1 MAQRPLIDFIRR
13 PDSMDHNAVSQLKEQ
28 IEEYPYLHVARILL
42 LQALH
47 RQHSPLYD
55 KELRGNAVMVPC
67 RKSIFHFTE
76 ESNYKVKAERK
87 RYAASVQREQESQS
101 TDQLID
107 DFLGALPV
115 QQPTSGVPVDATKDY
130 IAYML
135 QNEQEEQQTD
145 IAPMN
150 GDGVVERFLEQEDG
164 RIQLNQQPPKK
175 EETKPAE
182 AEREKE
188 GKEIFTEI
196 MASIYIK
203 QGKYESA
210 LKIIRQLS
218 LKYPKK
224 NRYFADQI
232 RFLEKLVLNDKNK

>member
-67 RKSIFHFTE
+67 RKSIFHLTE

-101 TDQLID
+101 TDQLD
-107 DFLGALPV
+107 RK
-115 QQPTSGVPVDATKDY
+115 S
-130 IAYML
+130 
-135 QNEQEEQQTD
+135 
-145 IAPMN
+145 
-150 GDGVVERFLEQEDG
+150 VV
-164 RIQLNQQPPKK
+164 
-175 EETKPAE
+175 
-182 AEREKE
+182 
-188 GKEIFTEI
+188 
-196 MASIYIK
+196 
-203 QGKYESA
+203 
-210 LKIIRQLS
+210 
-218 LKYPKK
+218 
-224 NRYFADQI
+224 
-232 RFLEKLVLNDKNK
+232 

>member
-28 IEEYPYLHVARILL
+28 IEEYPYLHVARIMM
-42 LQALH
+42 LQAMH
-47 RQHSPLYD
+47 RQHSPIYA

-67 RKSIFHFTE
+67 RKSIFHLTE

-145 IAPMN
+145 IAPMH
-150 GDGVVERFLEQEDG
+150 GDGVVERFLEQEAG
-164 RIQLNQQPPKK
+164 RIQLNQ
-175 EETKPAE
+175 
-182 AEREKE
+182 
-188 GKEIFTEI
+188 
-196 MASIYIK
+196 
-203 QGKYESA
+203 
-210 LKIIRQLS
+210 
-218 LKYPKK
+218 
-224 NRYFADQI
+224 
-232 RFLEKLVLNDKNK
+232 

>member
-67 RKSIFHFTE
+67 RKSIFHLNE

-135 QNEQEEQQTD
+135 QNEQEEQQAD

>member
-67 RKSIFHFTE
+67 RKSIFHLTE

-115 QQPTSGVPVDATKDY
+115 QQPTIGVPVDATKDY

-175 EETKPAE
+175 EETKVAE

>member
-55 KELRGNAVMVPC
+55 KELRSNAVMVPC
-67 RKSIFHFTE
+67 RKSIFHLTE

-150 GDGVVERFLEQEDG
+150 GDGVVERVLEQEDG

>member
-67 RKSIFHFTE
+67 RKSIFHLTE

-115 QQPTSGVPVDATKDY
+115 QQPTTGVPVDATKDY

-150 GDGVVERFLEQEDG
+150 GDGVVERFLEHEDG

>member
-13 PDSMDHNAVSQLKEQ
+13 PDSMDHNAVSQHKEQ

-67 RKSIFHFTE
+67 RKSIFHLTE

-145 IAPMN
+145 IASMN